1 MEDCWLEFKAS
12 SYRSGWIGLAAAV
25 GLAAGAVVLSR
36 LIISRGEIS
45 LQEPLSSLALALGA
59 AILLDLVLLALLI
72 YWSVA
77 ALRLHY
83 RLDRNGLIIRWGA
96 SRLVVPMERIQAV
109 MPGGELVG
117 GQPIETPDDKRMGG
131 SRWGWRSFRGIG
143 WAGLRAGRARFADGR
158 PVRLFTTSPLAE
170 SAVVLTP
177 DAAYVVSPRERDAFV
192 QAWQVRRPLGPTQH
206 WREEEQRGRLLTLPI
221 WRDGLAWTLIG
232 LGLLANLALH
242 IYLMFVFDQL
252 PARLSFHFNVFG
264 QADRIAD
271 RTEILR
277 LPQVA
282 FLMLILDLVL
292 GFAIYRGQRVAA
304 YLVWG
309 AGLVLQWLVWGAV
322 ITIIG

>member
-1 MEDCWLEFKAS
+1 LEFKAS
-12 SYRSGWIGLAAAV
+12 SYRSGWIGLATAV
-25 GLAAGAVVLSR
+25 GLAAGAVVLGR
-36 LIISRGEIS
+36 LIISRGGIS
-45 LQEPLSSLALALGA
+45 LQEPLSPLALTLGA
-59 AILLDLVLLALLI
+59 VILLDLVLLALLI
-72 YWSVA
+72 YWSMA

-109 MPGGELVG
+109 MPGGETLRLAQG
-117 GQPIETPDDKRMGG
+117 DTGDQG
-131 SRWGWRSFRGIG
+131 STGWRSFRGIG
-143 WAGLRAGRARFADGR
+143 WAGLRAGRARFSDGR
-158 PVRLFTTSPLAE
+158 PVRLFTTSSLAE

-177 DAAYVVSPRERDAFV
+177 NAAYVISPRERDAFV
-192 QAWQVRRPLGPTQH
+192 QAWQDRRPLGPTQH
-206 WREEEQRGRLLTLPI
+206 WQEGEQRGRLLTLPI

-242 IYLMFVFDQL
+242 IYLTFVFDQL
-252 PARLSFHFNVFG
+252 PARLSFHFNVLG
-264 QADRIAD
+264 QPDRIAD

-282 FLMLILDLVL
+282 FLMLSLDLIL
-292 GFAIYRGQRVAA
+292 GFAIYRRQRVAA

-309 AGLVLQWLVWGAV
+309 GGLVVQWLVWGAV